1 MAQSLAADE
10 PRPSDLNSEVDALR
24 AEAAMVRELLRKM
37 EDQHKA
43 VMAEVKRGKY
53 APEGEKTEV
62 QDLSLD
68 EIVLAYLA
76 ARFAN
81 K

>member
-1 MAQSLAADE
+1 M
-10 PRPSDLNSEVDALR
+10 
-24 AEAAMVRELLRKM
+24 M

-43 VMAEVKRGKY
+43 VMADVRRGKY
-53 APEGEKTEV
+53 APVDENTVV

-76 ARFAN
+76 QRFAA